1 MQKILWSFANEYQEF
16 RFVFGVTQNDKNE
29 IKYLCI
35 TIKCYASQLVPS
47 ITSFYLPIE
56 KTIEEP
62 KEVLLAPAIP
72 GTLKFHKIIRKYNIR
87 NICYLE
93 FFNRSYRGIPTF
105 KQFDRKDDDSGICDH
120 MYVDVDNHT
129 YCLNPYWKFETQ

>member
-1 MQKILWSFANEYQEF
+1 M
-16 RFVFGVTQNDKNE
+16 
-29 IKYLCI
+29 
-35 TIKCYASQLVPS
+35 
-47 ITSFYLPIE
+47 PIE

-62 KEVLLAPAIP
+62 KEVLLVPAIP

-93 FFNRSYRGIPTF
+93 FFNRSYQGIPTF

-129 YCLNPYWKFETQ
+129 YCLNPYWKFETQEWLECSGCCNSCFFLFVEFPYNPSDGFKKRFVNSFFQNMN